1 MFPRIFP
8 ALFLVLIW
16 SSVALPAELGGD
28 ETKTLLRRSARF
40 EQARIE
46 GDVAGAKQLVLP
58 NARWIHEQ
66 AKESSS
72 IVADIESR
80 AKRLEERKATVE
92 DQRVFDRT
100 VELFDA
106 AAVVTEL
113 IRTES
118 GQEPP
123 VRRSLFWTRSGDDW
137 KLAHAH
143 ASPYLRWESVIK
155 AFESQDTENADKENA
170 DKENADDSTG
180 DGVVIFIGSS
190 SIRRWNTLADDF
202 PGVRVLNRG
211 FGGSQMIDSV
221 LYAKR
226 VITPHRPRAVIV
238 YAGDNDVSKGK
249 DGDRVLRDFKN
260 LVSSIRE
267 ESPGTTFGF
276 IAIKPSLKRWNLWR
290 EIQYANQ
297 LVERFA
303 ADDPG
308 VSYFDIATPMLGDDG
323 KPRPELFANDGL
335 HLNEQGYAIWS
346 EVIRPWLN
354 VNHQP

>member
-1 MFPRIFP
+1 MLPRIVP
-8 ALFLVLIW
+8 AFFLALTW
-16 SSVALPAELGGD
+16 SSIGLPAELGGD
-28 ETKTLLRRSARF
+28 ETKTLLRRSERF

-80 AKRLEERKATVE
+80 AKRLEERKATAAG
-92 DQRVFDRT
+92 QRVFDRT
-100 VELFDA
+100 VELFDS

-123 VRRSLFWTRSGDDW
+123 VRRSLFWTRSGDEW
-137 KLAHAH
+137 KLAHVH
-143 ASPYLRWESVIK
+143 ASPYLCWESDIK
-155 AFESQDTENADKENA
+155 AFESQDAQNADAQNA
-170 DKENADDSTG
+170 DAEDADDAAA

-190 SIRRWNTLADDF
+190 SIRRWNSLAEDF

-249 DGDRVLRDFKN
+249 DGNRVLRDFKN

-267 ESPGTTFGF
+267 ESPRTTIGF
-276 IAIKPSLKRWNLWR
+276 IAIKPSLKRWNLWP

-297 LVERFA
+297 LVESYA
-303 ADDPG
+303 ADHPG
-308 VSYFDIATPMLGDDG
+308 VSYLDIATPMLGDDG
-323 KPRPELFANDGL
+323 KPRPELFAGDGL
-335 HLNEQGYAIWS
+335 HLNEEGYATWS
-346 EVIRPWLN
+346 EVIRPFLQ
-354 VNHQP
+354 VKDQL